1 MELIEDRYLKVNIKR
16 SLFKKSTM
24 HISRWMEFKLKID
37 TFMRKKTKENVCI
50 DSKYSCQK
58 LSYS

>member
-37 TFMRKKTKENVCI
+37 TFYEEENQRKC
-50 DSKYSCQK
+50 
-58 LSYS
+58 LH